1 MERHAAEFGTQLW
14 KTRDPDAATIA
25 RHDRLAQKA
34 ADLQA
39 DALAQQLHGAALEA
53 AVENIAQAQIEADA
67 IYDAPGKREIANQCW
82 ADLGLEREMRAG
94 MIRDLAATAPRAPAT
109 GPPVSHPDM
118 SVFTPP
124 AAPPG
129 SSPPPD
135 LYAVQHGDIRLGSPD
150 GPVVGQTTRIG
161 SPPPSIVLVPVP

>member
-1 MERHAAEFGTQLW
+1 MERHFRNWDAIAENAAH
-14 KTRDPDAATIA
+14 PDAFTIA

-39 DALAQQLHGAALEA
+39 VALAQQLRGAALE
-53 AVENIAQAQIEADA
+53 AVENIAQAKIEADA